1 MFVTSEAKVAIVTGS
16 TKGIG
21 NGIARQ
27 LAENGATVV
36 ITSRDIGRAEQ
47 AAEEFK
53 KSGYQARGLQFD
65 LGDGND
71 IESLIQDVVG
81 VFDRLDILVNNA
93 FTADGALPLAML
105 SNDQIKFALT
115 ANVAHTFLLC
125 RQAYPYLKKT
135 KGNII
140 NISSVVANRHLMGLP
155 LYGIIKGAIV
165 QMTKV
170 LAAEWAADGIRVNA
184 INPGFTRTNA
194 FSELGMPPDMIEK
207 SYEFYSHYH
216 PLGKIGKPSE
226 LGKLAAYLVSDDA
239 QLMTGSII
247 EADGGYSIQGLPLY
261 EPH

>member
-1 MFVTSEAKVAIVTGS
+1 MSSILKSKIAVITGG

-36 ITSRDIGRAEQ
+36 ITSRKLEKAEQ

-53 KSGYQARGLQFD
+53 TLGYQACGLQFD
-65 LGDGND
+65 LGAGGD
-71 IESLIQDVVG
+71 IESLIQNVIRI
-81 VFDRLDILVNNA
+81 FDRLDILVNNA
-93 FTADGALPLAML
+93 ITRDGALPLDML
-105 SNDQIKFALT
+105 SNEQIESALT
-115 ANVAHTFLLC
+115 ANIAHTFLLC

-135 KGNII
+135 SGNII
-140 NISSVVANRHLMGLP
+140 NISSAVVNRHLLGLP

-184 INPGFTRTNA
+184 INPGFIRTNA
-194 FSELGMPPDMIEK
+194 FSELGMPPDVIDK

-226 LGKLAAYLVSDDA
+226 IGKLAAYLVSDDA
-239 QLMTGSII
+239 KLMTGSVI
-247 EADGGYSIQGLPLY
+247 EADGGCSVQGLPLY